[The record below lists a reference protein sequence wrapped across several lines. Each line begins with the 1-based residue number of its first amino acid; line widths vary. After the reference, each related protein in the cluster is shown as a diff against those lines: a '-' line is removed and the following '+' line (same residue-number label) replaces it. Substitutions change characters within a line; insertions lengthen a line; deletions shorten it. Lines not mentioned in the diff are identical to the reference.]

1 MTTWIRPERK
11 VKFFSVEFIKD
22 LTQIKVAIPDPGYG
36 GAMNKCIESMMLEHD
51 LIVQVL
57 SSLQRM
63 AEKAAAGD
71 DVPRGDVAGFGRFF
85 RDFADKCHHGKE
97 EERLFV
103 KMVEAGFPRHGGPIA
118 VMLSEHDA
126 GREEVRGL
134 NQLGAGSGPLSAA
147 ETAELIDYASRFVP
161 LLYAHIQ
168 KENNILYPMAQSTIS
183 PGEFARLD
191 ASCAAFDQE
200 IRERLDVAALKALA
214 ADLVDKYPSNSA
226 DLAVYGACGACSS
239 TA

>member
-1 MTTWIRPERK
+1 
-11 VKFFSVEFIKD
+11 
-22 LTQIKVAIPDPGYG
+22 
-36 GAMNKCIESMMLEHD
+36 
-51 LIVQVL
+51 
-57 SSLQRM
+57 
-63 AEKAAAGD
+63 
-71 DVPRGDVAGFGRFF
+71 
-85 RDFADKCHHGKE
+85 
-97 EERLFV
+97 
-103 KMVEAGFPRHGGPIA
+103 
-118 VMLSEHDA
+118 MLSEHDA

-147 ETAELIDYASRFVP
+147 ETAELIDNARRFVP

-168 KENNILYPMAQSTIS
+168 KENNILYPMAQKAVS
-183 PGEFARLD
+183 PEEFARLD

-239 TA
+239 AA